1 MTAPLAE
8 LRGIVKTFP
17 GVVAN
22 AGVDLSV
29 FPGEILA
36 LLGENGAGKSTLMSV
51 LAGLYRPD
59 AGAVYIRGERV
70 DLRSPRDALIRGIGM
85 VYQHFRLI
93 EPFTVAENIL
103 LGWREPRFLM
113 DARSGVAQIDRLVR
127 GHGLAVNPRARVW
140 QLSVG
145 ERQRVEILK
154 VLYRDARVVVLDEPT
169 AVLTPPE
176 VDLLFFALRQMAA
189 AGRAI
194 VFISHKLDEVMA
206 LASRIVVLRGGRVV
220 GTTTP
225 AETTPRILAR
235 LMVGHD
241 VDTRAKG
248 PVDPGPV
255 TLDVRGLTV
264 RAPGGRTPVL
274 DITLSV
280 RGGEILG
287 IAGVAGNGQRELAE
301 AIAGLRQT
309 SEGRMWHTGVEITR
323 TTPKRRAAQGMA
335 YIPEDRLREGLIGPF
350 TLTEN
355 TALRGYDLPPI
366 RRGLF
371 IRWPAARD
379 NASSIVA
386 RFRVRPPTLGVP
398 VRHLSGGNQQRLLV
412 GREASRGGTG
422 GRPSVLV
429 AAHPTRGLDVE
440 ATAAVHRVLFELREA
455 GTAIVLFSES
465 LDELL
470 AVSDRI
476 AVLHRGRI
484 VGERAGP
491 GATREELGLLM
502 AGASVA

>member
-1 MTAPLAE
+1 
-8 LRGIVKTFP
+8 
-17 GVVAN
+17 
-22 AGVDLSV
+22 
-29 FPGEILA
+29 
-36 LLGENGAGKSTLMSV
+36 
-51 LAGLYRPD
+51 
-59 AGAVYIRGERV
+59 
-70 DLRSPRDALIRGIGM
+70 
-85 VYQHFRLI
+85 
-93 EPFTVAENIL
+93 
-103 LGWREPRFLM
+103 
-113 DARSGVAQIDRLVR
+113 
-127 GHGLAVNPRARVW
+127 
-140 QLSVG
+140 
-145 ERQRVEILK
+145 
-154 VLYRDARVVVLDEPT
+154 
-169 AVLTPPE
+169 
-176 VDLLFFALRQMAA
+176 
-189 AGRAI
+189 
-194 VFISHKLDEVMA
+194 
-206 LASRIVVLRGGRVV
+206 
-220 GTTTP
+220 
-225 AETTPRILAR
+225 
-235 LMVGHD
+235 
-241 VDTRAKG
+241 
-248 PVDPGPV
+248 
-255 TLDVRGLTV
+255 
-264 RAPGGRTPVL
+264 
-274 DITLSV
+274 
-280 RGGEILG
+280 
-287 IAGVAGNGQRELAE
+287 
-301 AIAGLRQT
+301 
-309 SEGRMWHTGVEITR
+309 
-323 TTPKRRAAQGMA
+323 MA

>member
-22 AGVDLSV
+22 AGIDISI

-59 AGAVYIRGERV
+59 AGAVYVQGERT
-70 DLRSPRDALIRGIGM
+70 DLRSPRDALTRGIGM

-113 DARSGVAQIDRLVR
+113 DARSGVARIDGLAR
-127 GHGLAVNPRARVW
+127 GHGLAVDPRARVW

-154 VLYRDARVVVLDEPT
+154 ILYRDARVVVLDEPT

-176 VDLLFFALRQMAA
+176 VELLCFALRQMAA

-194 VFISHKLDEVMA
+194 VFISHKLDEV
-206 LASRIVVLRGGRVV
+206 LAVADRIVVLRGGRVV
-220 GTTTP
+220 GNTTP
-225 AETTPRILAR
+225 AETTARVLAR

-241 VDTRAKG
+241 VDIRAKG
-248 PVDPGPV
+248 GLPPGPV
-255 TLDVRGLTV
+255 ALDVRGLTV
-264 RAPGGRTPVL
+264 REPGGRTPLL
-274 DITLSV
+274 DIVLRV
-280 RGGEILG
+280 KAGEILG
-287 IAGVAGNGQRELAE
+287 LAGVAGNGQRELAE
-301 AIAGLRQT
+301 AIAGLRPAA
-309 SEGRMWHTGVEITR
+309 EGRMWHNGVDITR
-323 TTPKRRAAQGMA
+323 ANPKARAVRGIA
-335 YIPEDRLREGLIGPF
+335 YIPEDRLREGLVGPF

-371 IRWPAARD
+371 IRWLVAR
-379 NASSIVA
+379 AHTASIVA
-386 RFRVRPPTLGVP
+386 RFRVRPPSPEVR

-422 GRPSVLV
+422 ARPSLLV

-476 AVLHRGRI
+476 AVMHRGRI

-491 GATREELGLLM
+491 EATREEIGLLM